1 MPNAEHRA
9 ILRAAEKEPL
19 WIMLRHDVWRQDHEA
34 EKQDAELRKSHSSVE
49 MCSNRVTVALKIIQ
63 GRRFPIHHPV
73 ENDKRKFLMKSERPE
88 MRTSS
93 ELLWLQKSA
102 HHFHFSRIER
112 DIPDLPP
119 ELFQK
124 LLMVQGILGP
134 SGCTRWSSKIMKKI
148 PA

>member
-1 MPNAEHRA
+1 MR
-9 ILRAAEKEPL
+9 
-19 WIMLRHDVWRQDHEA
+19 RQDHEA

-49 MCSNRVTVALKIIQ
+49 MCSKRVTIPLKVTQ

-73 ENDKRKFLMKSERPE
+73 ENDKRIFLMKSERPE
-88 MRTSS
+88 IRTSS

-102 HHFHFSRIER
+102 YHFRFSRIGR
-112 DIPDLPP
+112 DIPDLPH
-119 ELFQK
+119 ELLQK
-124 LLMVQGILGP
+124 LLMAQRILGP